1 VGLIALARLPAEF
14 LFAAHLAHEALLHFD
29 AATAAHHLEHF
40 AHLGVL
46 AEEVVDV
53 LDRGSAAA
61 GDALAAVAVDD
72 LVVETLFLRHRVDDG
87 FDAVELAFVDVF
99 DGLLHAGEGADGR
112 QHFQDGLHAAH
123 LLDLTELVAEV
134 FEGEAVAGE
143 GFFGELLGFA
153 AVEGGFGAFE
163 EGGDVAV
170 AHDAAYDAVGV
181 EGLEGVGFF
190 AGAEELD
197 GGSGDVADGEG
208 SAAAGVAVHLGEDG
222 AGDGE
227 EIVEGLGGVDGVLAG
242 HGVGD
247 EEDLAGVEKLFE
259 LRHLVHEGG
268 VDLVAAGGVDDEHV
282 AAEVGGFAF
291 GFFGEAE
298 DGVGAGFFFGDFAF
312 VEMGGDGAGDDG
324 ELLAGGGTVDVHRY
338 QHRPVAGFFEPL
350 GEFAAGGRFAGAL
363 EAGHQDDG
371 WRLGGFL
378 EAGGVFAED
387 VDEFVVDDFDDL
399 LGGGEGGGDFF
410 AESAGADVLDELVDD
425 GEVDVGLEEG
435 EADLAEGVGDV
446 LVGDGA
452 LAAEGLE
459 GTLEFVA

>member
-1 VGLIALARLPAEF
+1 VGSIALARLPAEF
-14 LFAAHLAHEALLHFD
+14 LFAAHLAHEALLHLD

-170 AHDAAYDAVGV
+170 AHDAAYDAVG
-181 EGLEGVGFF
+181 
-190 AGAEELD
+190 
-197 GGSGDVADGEG
+197 
-208 SAAAGVAVHLGEDG
+208 
-222 AGDGE
+222 
-227 EIVEGLGGVDGVLAG
+227 AG